1 MYEKWRNEHPNA
13 PMPAWF
19 VKADDLTPEEHVRV
33 QALIQKYTDS
43 SISKTVNAPNHH
55 TIEDVDSL
63 YRQAYELGCKGVTY
77 YRDGSR
83 DAVLTHLD
91 ESKSTPTAPPAPAPI
106 EVAQLRPRP
115 HVLTGATYRAP
126 TPVGTA
132 FVTINSDQD
141 GNISEVFITVGR
153 AGSDVAADA
162 EALGRLISLSYRI
175 PSGLS
180 TVSITEAVID
190 QLSGIGGSNSLG
202 FGNARVRSLADAV
215 AKVLGEHL
223 AIGRKQNSPV
233 PMAIRDDG
241 TLVAASTMGSAETV
255 SHGNGSANGSG
266 NGNGN
271 GHAKAIHG
279 RVTGDFCP
287 SCGQIALVN
296 EEGCHKCYVCG
307 FSSC

>member
-1 MYEKWRNEHPNA
+1 M
-13 PMPAWF
+13 
-19 VKADDLTPEEHVRV
+19 
-33 QALIQKYTDS
+33 
-43 SISKTVNAPNHH
+43 
-55 TIEDVDSL
+55 
-63 YRQAYELGCKGVTY
+63 
-77 YRDGSR
+77 
-83 DAVLTHLD
+83 LTHL
-91 ESKSTPTAPPAPAPI
+91 EEPKAPTPVVEPT

-132 FVTINSDQD
+132 FVTINSDAD
-141 GNISEVFITVGR
+141 GNFCEVFITVGR

-162 EALGRLISLSYRI
+162 EALGRLISLGYRI

-180 TVSITEAVID
+180 TISITEAVID

-223 AIGRKQNSPV
+223 AIARKQNGPV
-233 PMAIRDDG
+233 PMAIGEDG
-241 TLVAASTMGSAETV
+241 TLMPSHSVGSPMAVGVAKAA
-255 SHGNGSANGSG
+255 
-266 NGNGN
+266 GNGN
-271 GHAKAIHG
+271 GHGNGPAVITKN